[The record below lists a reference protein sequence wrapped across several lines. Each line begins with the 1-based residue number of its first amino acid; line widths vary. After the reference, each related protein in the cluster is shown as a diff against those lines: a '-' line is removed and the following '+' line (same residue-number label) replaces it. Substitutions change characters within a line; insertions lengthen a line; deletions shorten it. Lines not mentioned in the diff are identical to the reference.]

1 MKRSERHHLKDNEL
15 QRWAVRARRGYD
27 ARRRE
32 TTMAAVAILAI
43 VVVAAGYFLWRGS
56 VESRAQRA
64 LAEAMAIQEARVAAP
79 GTPAVAG
86 SYPNERARQE
96 AAVVKLK
103 AVADKHASTS
113 AGVFARYQEA
123 AGEVALGNL
132 PTAIQSYQD
141 VLKHS
146 GNTIYTQMAQLG
158 LAEAQARAGQYESAI
173 NAFKEL
179 VQRKDGPLPIDGV
192 LMQLARTYR
201 DAGKRADAQQTLNR
215 IVQEFPDSPFTP
227 EARREL
233 DSLNKT

>member
-1 MKRSERHHLKDNEL
+1 
-15 QRWAVRARRGYD
+15 
-27 ARRRE
+27 
-32 TTMAAVAILAI
+32 MAAVAILAI

>member
-15 QRWAVRARRGYD
+15 QRWAVQARRTYD
-27 ARRRE
+27 ARKRE
-32 TTMAAVAILAI
+32 TTLAVVAVLAI

-56 VESRAQRA
+56 VESRAQTA
-64 LAEAMAIQEARVAAP
+64 LAQAMAIQDARVSAP

-86 SYPNERARQE
+86 SYPSERARLE
-96 AAVVKLK
+96 AAVAKFK
-103 AVADKHASTS
+103 SVADTHASTS

-146 GNTIYTQMAQLG
+146 GETIYTQMARLG

-173 NAFKEL
+173 NTFKEL
-179 VQRKDGPLPIDGV
+179 AQRKDGPLPTDGV

-201 DAGKRADAQQTLNR
+201 AAGKRADAQQTLNR

-233 DSLNKT
+233 DSINKT